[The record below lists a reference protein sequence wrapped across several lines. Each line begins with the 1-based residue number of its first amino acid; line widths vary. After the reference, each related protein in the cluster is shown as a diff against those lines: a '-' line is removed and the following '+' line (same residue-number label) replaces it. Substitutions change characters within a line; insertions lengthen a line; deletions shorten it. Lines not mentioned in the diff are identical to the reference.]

1 MTSAKSTVLFVDD
14 DPRSGELFARF
25 ARREPFAV
33 EVFRD
38 PRQTLAR
45 LGQDPAPALVIS
57 DLKMPGMSGIE
68 LLQAVRARHP
78 RLPFILITGYST
90 MDDAI
95 EALRLGATDFIKKPF
110 EMDELL
116 ELTREQLDRSPR
128 RSGPTRRYGGMLGD
142 SAAIRAVYKVI
153 EKIHDVRVNVMIE
166 GESGTGKELAARAVH
181 ELSDFADKPFVVI
194 DCGAITGSLLESE
207 LFGHEKG
214 AFTGAHQTKRGLLE
228 MASGGTLFL
237 DEIGNISD
245 AMQTKLLRVVQEQ
258 QVTRVGGVQPIDIDV
273 RFVVASNRDLAQM
286 VEDGQFRHDLYH
298 RLNVVKL
305 CMPPLRERREDIP
318 DLVRHFV
325 REFAERYHRDV
336 DGFDEASMAL
346 LMAYDWPGNVR
357 ELKNLI
363 ERHVALAEQP
373 VLHIER
379 MPGGAALRPLA
390 ESTPRPAA
398 ASLAAQRVHATP
410 DALAGA
416 RGAELPEEMPIDADH
431 PTLEEL
437 ERRYILKTL
446 RRLGGN
452 REQTAR
458 ALGINKSTLWRKLQT
473 FGEG

>member
-1 MTSAKSTVLFVDD
+1 MTSKPTVLFIDD
-14 DPRSGELFARF
+14 DPRAGELFARF
-25 ARREPFAV
+25 ARPEPFAV

-38 PRQTLAR
+38 PREALQR
-45 LGQDPAPALVIS
+45 LGQEPAPALVIS

-68 LLQAVRARHP
+68 LLQAVRQRTS

-90 MDDAI
+90 MEDAI

-116 ELTREQLDRSPR
+116 GLVREQLDRSPR
-128 RSGPTRRYGGMLGD
+128 KAAPARRLKGMLGD
-142 SAAIRAVYKVI
+142 SQAIRLVYKVI

-181 ELSDFADKPFVVI
+181 ELSDFADRPFVVI

-258 QVTRVGGVQPIDIDV
+258 QVTRVGGVQPIGIDV

-286 VEDGQFRHDLYH
+286 VEAGAFRHDLYH

-305 CMPPLRERREDIP
+305 RMPALRERREDIP
-318 DLVRHFV
+318 GLVDHFV

-336 DGFDEASMAL
+336 DGFDEASMQK

-373 VLHIER
+373 ILHIER
-379 MPGGAALRPLA
+379 LPEGAALLPPRAA
-390 ESTPRPAA
+390 ETP
-398 ASLAAQRVHATP
+398 
-410 DALAGA
+410 ALPRMEHEA
-416 RGAELPEEMPIDADH
+416 IDADH

-446 RRLGGN
+446 QRLEGN

-473 FGEG
+473 YGGG